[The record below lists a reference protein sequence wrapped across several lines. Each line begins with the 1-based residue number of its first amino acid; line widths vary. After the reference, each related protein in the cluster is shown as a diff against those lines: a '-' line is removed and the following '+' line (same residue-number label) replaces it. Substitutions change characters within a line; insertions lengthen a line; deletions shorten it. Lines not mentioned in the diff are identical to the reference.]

1 MAELTGK
8 LNKVLD
14 KVSGTSKN
22 GEWVKQEFLIDTDG
36 SYPKKVIFNLWG
48 KNLDLLNGLEPGS
61 NVKVQFDPE
70 SREYNGRWY
79 TDLRAYRI
87 DPQGANS
94 APASQDTNT
103 APQNTEDPFKAAEEA
118 DDDLPF

>member
-8 LNKVLD
+8 LNRILE

-22 GEWVKQEFLIDTDG
+22 GEWVKQEFLVDTDG
-36 SYPKKVIFNLWG
+36 PYPKKVIFNLWG
-48 KNLDLLNGLEPGS
+48 KNLDLLNGLQPGADLTIH
-61 NVKVQFDPE
+61 FEPE

-79 TDLRAYRI
+79 TDLRAFRI
-87 DPQGANS
+87 DQKGTGNPSPS
-94 APASQDTNT
+94 AGNNESSPE
-103 APQNTEDPFKAAEEA
+103 EDPFRTAEEA